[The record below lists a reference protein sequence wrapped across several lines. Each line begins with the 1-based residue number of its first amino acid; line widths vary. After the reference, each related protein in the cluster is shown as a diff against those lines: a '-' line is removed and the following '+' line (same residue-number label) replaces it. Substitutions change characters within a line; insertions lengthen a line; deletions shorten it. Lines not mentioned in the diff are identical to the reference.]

1 MTLIIDDASYNE
13 NNLENIT
20 FMDPKVRVNTP
31 YSKRAIQILGIDEID
46 LYEIS
51 KEEYL
56 KKQTILK
63 DAPDELK
70 DQRYEV
76 FNNKRLKAIEDAQ
89 KLRKDLIKDEK
100 ERQKLFGNDNSD
112 FLYEINETDPNIS
125 RQIKNLIE
133 DEFNLQENMRKN
145 AERQAKIDENKKRIE
160 DEKRRLNE
168 EKKLRENAMME
179 IIERNQINS
188 NSKFKKKQE
197 EIEEKQKE
205 RIRRLNL
212 RKYFDLEEL
221 KRAGLLLDEK
231 IQNANEKRQSIIEKN
246 LLKKTEEIRKKHK
259 DPETIEE
266 PEKWKREVEAERQK
280 KKAFLK
286 NLNKEINLQKK
297 AEEQYIADEKV
308 IKMMEEKNYLIKN
321 KIEDMI
327 LKMKDKE
334 ERAIIN
340 LKKNSEIEDLK
351 VQNIIAKEKRIEEN
365 VRKEKKL
372 KSVALKNKALFLD
385 LRRGDNAENL
395 RIIENKREYE
405 RDKIISKMLDRD
417 KKIKEFQ
424 QKRRE
429 KSEKMKY
436 LSREMTSKRN
446 IVLKK
451 IRMDLRSGKYRDRNN
466 IYSEVLSDI
475 KESL

>member
-31 YSKRAIQILGIDEID
+31 YSKRAIQILGIDEND

-89 KLRKDLIKDEK
+89 KLRKDIIKDEK
-100 ERQKLFGNDNSD
+100 ERQKLFEKDNSD

-125 RQIKNLIE
+125 RQIKNLIK
-133 DEFNLQENMRKN
+133 DEFNLQDNMRKN
-145 AERQAKIDENKKRIE
+145 AERQSKIDENKKRIE

-168 EKKLRENAMME
+168 EKKLRENAMTE

-188 NSKFKKKQE
+188 YSKFKKKQE
-197 EIEEKQKE
+197 EIEEKQRE

-212 RKYFDLEEL
+212 RKYFELEEL
-221 KRAGLLLDEK
+221 KRAGLLLEEK
-231 IQNANEKRQSIIEKN
+231 IQNAKERRQIEIEKF
-246 LLKKTEEIRKKHK
+246 LLKKEEEISKKHK
-259 DPETIEE
+259 DPEKIEE

-286 NLNKEINLQKK
+286 NLNKEINLQKR

>member
-1 MTLIIDDASYNE
+1 MTTNE

-20 FMDPKVRVNTP
+20 FMDSKVRINTP
-31 YSKRAIQILGIDEID
+31 YSKKAIQILGIDEND

-56 KKQTILK
+56 RKQNILK

-70 DQRYEV
+70 DQRYEL
-76 FNNKRLKAIEDAQ
+76 FNNKRLKTIEDARQ
-89 KLRKDLIKDEK
+89 LRKDIIKDEK
-100 ERQKLFGNDNSD
+100 ERQKLFEKDNSD

-125 RQIKNLIE
+125 RQIKNLIK
-133 DEFNLQENMRKN
+133 DEFNLQDNMRKN
-145 AERQAKIDENKKRIE
+145 AERQSKIDENKKRIE

-168 EKKLRENAMME
+168 EKKLREDAMME

-188 NSKFKKKQE
+188 YSKFKKKQE
-197 EIEEKQKE
+197 EIEEKQRE

-212 RKYFDLEEL
+212 RKYFELEEL

-231 IQNANEKRQSIIEKN
+231 IQTANEKRQIILEKF
-246 LLKKTEEIRKKHK
+246 LLKKEEEIKKKHK
-259 DPETIEE
+259 DPEKVEE
-266 PEKWKREVEAERQK
+266 PEKWKKEVEAERQK

-286 NLNKEINLQKK
+286 NLNKEINLYKR
-297 AEEQYIADEKV
+297 AEEQYNADEKV

-327 LKMKDKE
+327 LKLKDKE

-340 LKKNSEIEDLK
+340 LKKNAEIEDLK
-351 VQNIIAKEKRIEEN
+351 VQNIIEKEKRIEEN

-372 KSVALKNKALFLD
+372 KSDALKNKALFLD

>member
-1 MTLIIDDASYNE
+1 MTTNE

-20 FMDPKVRVNTP
+20 FMDSKVRINTP
-31 YSKRAIQILGIDEID
+31 YSKKAIQILGIDEND

-56 KKQTILK
+56 RKQNILK

-70 DQRYEV
+70 DQRYEL
-76 FNNKRLKAIEDAQ
+76 FNNKRLKTIEDARQ
-89 KLRKDLIKDEK
+89 LRKDIIKDEK
-100 ERQKLFGNDNSD
+100 ERQKLFEKDNSD

-125 RQIKNLIE
+125 RQIKNLIK
-133 DEFNLQENMRKN
+133 DEFNLQDNMRKN
-145 AERQAKIDENKKRIE
+145 AERQSKIDENKKRIE

-168 EKKLRENAMME
+168 EKKLREDAMME

-188 NSKFKKKQE
+188 YSKFKKKQE
-197 EIEEKQKE
+197 EIEEKQRE

-212 RKYFDLEEL
+212 RKYFELEEL

-231 IQNANEKRQSIIEKN
+231 IQNANEKRQIILEKF
-246 LLKKTEEIRKKHK
+246 LLKKEEEIKKKHK
-259 DPETIEE
+259 DPEKVEE
-266 PEKWKREVEAERQK
+266 PEKWKKEVEAERQK

-286 NLNKEINLQKK
+286 NLNKEINLQKR
-297 AEEQYIADEKV
+297 AEEQYNADDKV

-327 LKMKDKE
+327 LKLKDKE

-340 LKKNSEIEDLK
+340 LKKNAEIEDLK
-351 VQNIIAKEKRIEEN
+351 VQNIIEKEKRIEEN
-365 VRKEKKL
+365 VRREKKL
-372 KSVALKNKALFLD
+372 KSDSLKNKALFLD

>member
-1 MTLIIDDASYNE
+1 MTTNE

-20 FMDPKVRVNTP
+20 FMDSKVRINTP
-31 YSKRAIQILGIDEID
+31 YSKKAIQILGIDEND

-56 KKQTILK
+56 RKQNILK

-70 DQRYEV
+70 DQRYEL
-76 FNNKRLKAIEDAQ
+76 FNNKRLKTIEDARQ
-89 KLRKDLIKDEK
+89 LRKDIIKDEK
-100 ERQKLFGNDNSD
+100 ERQKLFEKDNSD

-125 RQIKNLIE
+125 RQIKNLIK
-133 DEFNLQENMRKN
+133 DEFNLQDNMRKN
-145 AERQAKIDENKKRIE
+145 AERQSKIDENKKRIE

-168 EKKLRENAMME
+168 EKKLREDAMME

-188 NSKFKKKQE
+188 YSKFKKKQE
-197 EIEEKQKE
+197 EIEEKQRE

-212 RKYFDLEEL
+212 RKYFELEEL

-231 IQNANEKRQSIIEKN
+231 IQNANEKRQIILEKF
-246 LLKKTEEIRKKHK
+246 LLKKEEEIKKKHK
-259 DPETIEE
+259 DPEKIEE
-266 PEKWKREVEAERQK
+266 PEKWKKEVEAERQK

-286 NLNKEINLQKK
+286 NLNQEINLQKR
-297 AEEQYIADEKV
+297 AEEQYNADDKV

-327 LKMKDKE
+327 LKLKDKE

-340 LKKNSEIEDLK
+340 LKKNAEIEDLK
-351 VQNIIAKEKRIEEN
+351 VQNIIEKEKRIEEN
-365 VRKEKKL
+365 VRREKKL
-372 KSVALKNKALFLD
+372 KSDSLKNKALFLD

>member
-1 MTLIIDDASYNE
+1 MTTNE

-20 FMDPKVRVNTP
+20 FMDSKVRINTP
-31 YSKRAIQILGIDEID
+31 YSKKAIQILGIDEND

-56 KKQTILK
+56 RKQNILK

-70 DQRYEV
+70 DQRYEL
-76 FNNKRLKAIEDAQ
+76 FNNKRLKTIEDARQ
-89 KLRKDLIKDEK
+89 LRKDIIKDEK
-100 ERQKLFGNDNSD
+100 ERQKLFEKDNSD

-125 RQIKNLIE
+125 RQIKNLIK
-133 DEFNLQENMRKN
+133 DEFNLQDNMRKN
-145 AERQAKIDENKKRIE
+145 AERQSKIDENKKRIE

-168 EKKLRENAMME
+168 EKKLREDAMME

-188 NSKFKKKQE
+188 YSKFKKKQE
-197 EIEEKQKE
+197 EIEEKQRE

-212 RKYFDLEEL
+212 RKYFELEEL

-231 IQNANEKRQSIIEKN
+231 IQNANEKRQIILEKF
-246 LLKKTEEIRKKHK
+246 LLKKEEEIKKKHK
-259 DPETIEE
+259 DPEKVEE
-266 PEKWKREVEAERQK
+266 PEKWKKEVEAERQK

-286 NLNKEINLQKK
+286 NLNKEINLYKR
-297 AEEQYIADEKV
+297 AEEQYNADEKV

-327 LKMKDKE
+327 LKLKDKE

-340 LKKNSEIEDLK
+340 LKKNAEIEDLK
-351 VQNIIAKEKRIEEN
+351 VQNIIEKEKRIEEN

-372 KSVALKNKALFLD
+372 KSDALKNKALFLD

>member
-1 MTLIIDDASYNE
+1 MTTNE

-20 FMDPKVRVNTP
+20 FMDSKVRINTP
-31 YSKRAIQILGIDEID
+31 YSKKAIQILGIDEND

-56 KKQTILK
+56 RKQNILK

-70 DQRYEV
+70 DQRYEL
-76 FNNKRLKAIEDAQ
+76 FNNKRLKTIEDARQ
-89 KLRKDLIKDEK
+89 LRKDIIKDEK
-100 ERQKLFGNDNSD
+100 ERQKLFEKDNSD

-125 RQIKNLIE
+125 RQIKNLIK
-133 DEFNLQENMRKN
+133 DEFNLQDNMRKN
-145 AERQAKIDENKKRIE
+145 AERQSKIDENKKRIE

-168 EKKLRENAMME
+168 EKKLREDAMME

-188 NSKFKKKQE
+188 YSKFKKKQE
-197 EIEEKQKE
+197 EIEEKQRE

-212 RKYFDLEEL
+212 RKYFELEEL

-231 IQNANEKRQSIIEKN
+231 IQNANEKRQIILEKF
-246 LLKKTEEIRKKHK
+246 LLKKEEEIKKKHK
-259 DPETIEE
+259 DPEKVEE
-266 PEKWKREVEAERQK
+266 PEKWKKEVEAERQK

-286 NLNKEINLQKK
+286 NLNKEINLHKR
-297 AEEQYIADEKV
+297 AEEQYNADDKV

-327 LKMKDKE
+327 LKLKDKE

-340 LKKNSEIEDLK
+340 LKKNAEIEDLK
-351 VQNIIAKEKRIEEN
+351 VQNIIEKEKRIEEN

-372 KSVALKNKALFLD
+372 KSDALKNKALFLD